1 MFPHDQR
8 ARSERLYCLVLIV
21 RPAPKLDLVG
31 GCLTAAGV
39 RRHVMELQKRGFA
52 AASLA
57 ADERTSA
64 SVPCPDDA
72 PDRRGNPA

>member
-1 MFPHDQR
+1 MFPHDPR
-8 ARSERLYCLVLIV
+8 ARAERLDGLVLIV
-21 RPAPKLDLVG
+21 RPAPKLDLIG

-39 RRHVMELQKRGFA
+39 RRHVMELQKRSLA
-52 AASLA
+52 AASFA

-72 PDRRGNPA
+72 PNRRGDPA